1 MDHFAVRIL
10 NVHRTMAISTIRP
23 DGWPQTTIVGYSNR
37 GFDLDFLIFR
47 ESQKHAN
54 ILFDNRISI
63 AVASEPEDFRTVQA
77 VYAGAHANEVTEE
90 ADRQAAWRRMME
102 RHPIFAGSQIP
113 GMEHAIFMRARCKYL
128 SVLDYSQGLGHR
140 EEFIV
145 EDDGT
150 LSAPPDQ

>member
-23 DGWPQTTIVGYSNR
+23 DGWPQTTIVGYANR
-37 GFDLDFLIFR
+37 GFDIDFLIFR
-47 ESQKHAN
+47 ESQKFAN
-54 ILFDNRISI
+54 ILRDDRISI

-77 VYAGAHANEVTEE
+77 VYAGAHAAEITEK

-113 GMEHAIFMRARCKYL
+113 ELEHATFMHARCKYI
-128 SVLDYSQGLGHR
+128 SVLDYTQGMGHR

-150 LSAPPDQ
+150 LTASPDE